1 MLAVAWLP
9 WIRLPDAWAEVPSES
24 AKAEI
29 INKTAVLRFTIILL
43 GLPAPRW
50 TPSDY
55 SSRERTEG
63 WRRRPA
69 IHRCVMAITR
79 CSDVRLQAVEG
90 SAAF

>member
-43 GLPAPRW
+43 GCQRPDGRLPIIRR
-50 TPSDY
+50 
-55 SSRERTEG
+55 SSERKVG
-63 WRRRPA
+63 
-69 IHRCVMAITR
+69 
-79 CSDVRLQAVEG
+79 
-90 SAAF
+90 AADPQSIVA